1 MLRRQLGPLPERWG
15 LKMRAWQFSG
25 SAVLT
30 ILVGVLLPV
39 TVPTFLDPNLGEVLP
54 SHIAGSLL
62 PIFVSLIVFTLR
74 LRLDRSPSNFEY
86 SLIVICVLSLLA
98 SIWLHMFTTSRET
111 FAGVHLLAVI
121 GIVFMSAS
129 ALYQVRYGKS
139 T

>member
-1 MLRRQLGPLPERWG
+1 
-15 LKMRAWQFSG
+15 MRAWQFSG

-62 PIFVSLIVFTLR
+62 PIFLSLIVFTLR